1 MPRNASVLS
10 ASNRADSSRT
20 TVESSKT
27 WPVSAVS
34 IYAADP
40 LTASA
45 RAKPPVNSA
54 CATLGTT

>member
-1 MPRNASVLS
+1 VPRNASVLS
-10 ASNRADSSRT
+10 ASNRADSSRMT
-20 TVESSKT
+20 EESSKT

-45 RAKPPVNSA
+45 IAKPPVNSA